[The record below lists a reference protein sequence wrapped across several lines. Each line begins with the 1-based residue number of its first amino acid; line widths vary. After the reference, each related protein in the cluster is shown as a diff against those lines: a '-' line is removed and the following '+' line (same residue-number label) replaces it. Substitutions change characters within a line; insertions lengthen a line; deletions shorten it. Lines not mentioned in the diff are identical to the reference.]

1 MERLTMRKQVRL
13 LVVDDHVEFCDLV
26 KEIVDLSTHVF
37 EITCE
42 FATDKASARNLMK
55 SFEPSVVL
63 LDAHLEGGNSLQCL
77 EDWKHLPAQVVVTSV
92 SNSPAIEKAAR
103 TGGASGYCPK
113 SNKIE
118 DVERLVHELAEMAGD
133 SYRIH

>member
-1 MERLTMRKQVRL
+1 MRKQVRL